1 MTDATDASDEPSE
14 TRAWGAV
21 RRIVFEFG
29 ASSVSQR
36 LDVRWPSGEARL
48 RNRYQQQDLE
58 AARSLTP
65 AELEPLHALAEQVR
79 PEDQSAAQIG
89 FLDFFS
95 ETIVVVRAK
104 KTLRIHNPNGRLGD
118 SPAGELARAAGALL
132 QHLLPIERKAPVP

>member
-1 MTDATDASDEPSE
+1 MKDATDASDEPIE

-21 RRIVFEFG
+21 RRMVFEFG

-36 LDVRWPSGEARL
+36 LEVRWPSGEARF

-58 AARSLTP
+58 EERTLTP
-65 AELEPLHALAEQVR
+65 TELEALHALADRVR
-79 PEDQSAAQIG
+79 PEHQSAAEVG

-104 KTLRIHNPNGRLGD
+104 KTLRIHNPNGRLGA

-132 QHLLPIERKAPVP
+132 QRLLPIER